1 MEIKDI
7 IEGLSSFKSD
17 KYPVTSLY
25 LKLGPKERE
34 NLKYRILVKNLIKQ
48 KKEEIERRD
57 YGKSEIESIEE
68 DLKKISAYL
77 ETPDRLVGC
86 RGAAIFSCA
95 GEGLWEVFKL
105 PLIYRNRLVVDSNP
119 LIRQLAAISDEF
131 GDMVAAIIDRK
142 KARLFRINLNG
153 PSEVAEYFYSKATR
167 RAKFRTQEGRSI
179 SGGERYAHGYGEYG
193 FQRMIEDELHQH
205 LKHVADETF
214 SYYKDNKFNWLIAGG
229 GEKYVGDFINH
240 LHTYLREKLLGT
252 VPVDVNTVK
261 PSEIMEIAL
270 DLMERKERET
280 EKKIIR
286 EFEENMPHGLCVSGV
301 KGTLSALMKG
311 QVRML
316 LFVHDF
322 SHPGFRCPQ
331 SRYLVT
337 EDREDLCPEG
347 QKPIP
352 IRDVVDEAIEEAL
365 GQGSEVKMI
374 FDERAKTKIG
384 GIGAI
389 LRFKL

>member
-1 MEIKDI
+1 M
-7 IEGLSSFKSD
+7 
-17 KYPVTSLY
+17 
-25 LKLGPKERE
+25 
-34 NLKYRILVKNLIKQ
+34 
-48 KKEEIERRD
+48 
-57 YGKSEIESIEE
+57 
-68 DLKKISAYL
+68 
-77 ETPDRLVGC
+77 
-86 RGAAIFSCA
+86 
-95 GEGLWEVFKL
+95 
-105 PLIYRNRLVVDSNP
+105 
-119 LIRQLAAISDEF
+119 
-131 GDMVAAIIDRK
+131 
-142 KARLFRINLNG
+142 
-153 PSEVAEYFYSKATR
+153 
-167 RAKFRTQEGRSI
+167 
-179 SGGERYAHGYGEYG
+179 
-193 FQRMIEDELHQH
+193 
-205 LKHVADETF
+205 
-214 SYYKDNKFNWLIAGG
+214 
-229 GEKYVGDFINH
+229 
-240 LHTYLREKLLGT
+240 
-252 VPVDVNTVK
+252 DVNTVK